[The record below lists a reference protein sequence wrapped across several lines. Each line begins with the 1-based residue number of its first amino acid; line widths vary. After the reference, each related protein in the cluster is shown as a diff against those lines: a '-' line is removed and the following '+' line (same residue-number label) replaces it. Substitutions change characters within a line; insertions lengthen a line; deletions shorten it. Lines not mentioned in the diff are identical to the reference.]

1 MQPFFAMG
9 PTPRQPAIGQVAVQ
23 HELKGPQVLGGSR
36 LASLLAN
43 DVVAHRICLRLL
55 VDGLLSGGSG
65 SEVTT
70 WPNRASSSGVR
81 RAVEAR

>member
-36 LASLLAN
+36 LVSLLAN

-55 VDGLLSGGSG
+55 
-65 SEVTT
+65 
-70 WPNRASSSGVR
+70 
-81 RAVEAR
+81 